1 MNQTFDRPLD
11 PNSTFMTHEK
21 ALGVFQQPLENDPW
35 MTPTAPFQMFSGSLH
50 MAHSKFNIFGK
61 GPQSVLPNFYLRKA
75 AVLRKLVE
83 NE

>member
-1 MNQTFDRPLD
+1 
-11 PNSTFMTHEK
+11 
-21 ALGVFQQPLENDPW
+21 
-35 MTPTAPFQMFSGSLH
+35 